1 MIKIAAAAVLLAL
14 SAQSAKAASA
24 YDQTALSLGPVMFL
38 NTDPASAP
46 ADLSGNGHV
55 GSFKGG
61 IPASATMPN
70 GEKAASF
77 NGSNQYF
84 SVPSSPKLSVP
95 TKRVLTIVA
104 WIKPSTLQFPNTEN
118 EDFVYILGK
127 GLPGAYEYANRMYS
141 KVNSAGRP
149 NRISVYQWNPSG
161 GLGSGS
167 YFQDTVTTT
176 DWIMLTD
183 VIDMNKGTV
192 DIYKNGVLRDSTPLS
207 QYDVTP
213 QTTNSP
219 FNIGT
224 RNYNSWFQGAVGKV
238 SVHDRLLT
246 TAELSNLYKAMMTG
260 GTVTPPADT
269 TAPSITAITPSG
281 ITSSGASIAWTTNE
295 ASDSQVEY
303 GPTTS
308 YGLSTPLDTTRVT
321 AHSAA
326 LSGLQGST
334 LYHYRV
340 KSRDAAGN
348 LATSADQTFTTL
360 AAVVP
365 VPVGC
370 VNSAGT
376 WQNMAHAS
384 QNGTFTVEYDATPL
398 AAGIDGVTG
407 LSRGPAAG
415 YTALAASVRFNNA
428 GRIDARNGAA
438 YAAAASVPYAAGT
451 KYRVRLV
458 VNTAAKTYSAYV
470 RQGTSPEQL
479 IGQNYAFRSEQ
490 ATVASLDNLGLM
502 ASSGQTLACALA
514 VKTVDAAAPVVSL
527 TAPAEGATVS
537 GTVSVTASAS
547 DNVGVASVQLKLDGA
562 NLGPALTA
570 VPYAYAWDTKLAA
583 NGAHSL
589 TAVATDAAGNS
600 ATSAA
605 RAFTVNNA
613 VPVPVG
619 CVNSAGTWQNL
630 AHASQNGTF
639 TAEYDATPSAGN
651 IDGVT
656 GLSRGPASGYAA
668 LAAVV
673 RFNNAGRI
681 DARNGAAYAAASAI
695 PYTAGAK
702 YRVRLVVNTSARTY
716 SAYVRQ
722 GAATEQLVGSNYA
735 FRSEQATVVSLDNLG
750 VLASSGGTLA
760 CALAVKAVD
769 ATAPVVSL
777 TAPAAGAKV
786 SGTVNVTAS
795 ASDNVGVASVQLKLD
810 GANLGPALTAAPYA
824 YAWNTTGSPDGAH
837 SLTAVATDA
846 AGNSATSAANSVT
859 VSNTV
864 AAPVACV
871 NSAGTWQNMAYM
883 SQAGSFTAEF
893 DATPSAANIDGV
905 MGLSKGP
912 AASYN
917 VLAAAV
923 RFNNA
928 GRIDARNGGAY
939 TAATS
944 IPYTAGTK
952 YHVRL
957 VVNMAAK
964 TYSAYVRQGT
974 GAEQLIGSGFSFR
987 SGQASSTSLD
997 NLGLLSTGGSVSAC
1011 ALAVNATAPSFGGT
1025 TPDKFGV
1032 TRLYQT
1038 VADGKEWWSTWSNG
1052 VARTFTGVD
1061 PQDPWFNANHGNAS
1075 YSVDGNGLFKI
1086 SGPVPRMYIHDPQK
1100 LKSWRNVEM
1109 TVYAMRVADSGTA
1122 YGGIVGIARSN
1133 HGTTGAE
1140 TSNLCDTR
1148 GMGARIRYDGYTDIE
1163 KETSHPSST
1172 AVSRKQVWSG
1182 GMPHNKWIGYKYVIY
1197 DQTDGNVKVETYLDE
1212 TDGLAGGSW
1221 RKINEIVDDGTNIGV
1236 GGAPCAS
1243 GIDPRLKLT
1252 NSDAR
1257 PGSESGKPNITVYFR
1272 SDNVGTNGLVYKKM
1286 SVREINPG
1294 GLSIASLAD
1303 PEPAAGVAATTGKAA
1318 QRFLSPA
1325 RRDGVNDTA
1334 LFGSNAQEVRIFD
1347 VSGRPVFHRN
1357 RAGGAPI
1364 AWDGTDGR
1372 GRVVA
1377 SGVYV
1382 AKIKDSVEGEVFQ
1395 SFAVVK

>member
-1 MIKIAAAAVLLAL
+1 MKKMIKSAAAAVLLAL
-14 SAQSAKAASA
+14 SAQSAGAASA

-38 NTDPASAP
+38 NMDPSAAP
-46 ADLSGNGHV
+46 VDLSGNGHV
-55 GSFKGG
+55 GSYKGG
-61 IPASATMPN
+61 TPASATMPN
-70 GEKAASF
+70 GEKAPSF
-77 NGSNQYF
+77 NGSNQYL

-141 KVNSAGRP
+141 KVNSANRP

-167 YFQDTVTTT
+167 YFQDAVNTT

-183 VIDMNKGTV
+183 VIDMNKGTI

-207 QYDVTP
+207 QYNVTP
-213 QTTNSP
+213 QATNSP

-246 TAELSNLYKAMMTG
+246 TAELASLYKAMMTG
-260 GTVTPPADT
+260 GSVPSDTTPP
-269 TAPSITAITPSG
+269 SISGISPSG

-308 YGLSTPLDTTRVT
+308 YGQSTPLDTTRVT
-321 AHSAA
+321 AHSTA
-326 LSGLQGST
+326 LSGLQSST

-360 AAVVP
+360 AAVTP
-365 VPVGC
+365 LPAGC

-376 WQNMAHAS
+376 WQNLAHAS
-384 QNGTFTVEYDATPL
+384 QNGTFTAEYDATPS
-398 AAGIDGVTG
+398 AAIVDGVTG
-407 LSRGPAAG
+407 LSRGPASG

-438 YAAAASVPYAAGT
+438 YAAAAAVPYAAGLKYRVRLVVNTAAKTYSAYVRQGTNAERLIGRDYAFRTEQATVASLDNLGVMASSGETLSCALAVKAVDTTAPVVSLTAPAEGATVSGTVSVTASATDDVGVASVQLKLDGANLGPALTAAPYTYAWDTKLAANGAHSLTATATDAAGNGATSAVRAFTVNNAVPVPAGCVNSAGTWQNLAHASQNGTFTAEYDATPSAAIVDGVTGLSRGPASGYTALAAAVRFNNAGRIDARNGAAYAASAAVPYTAGT

-470 RQGTSPEQL
+470 RQGTGPEQL
-479 IGQNYAFRSEQ
+479 IGQNYAFRTEQ
-490 ATVASLDNLGLM
+490 ATVASLDNLGVL
-502 ASSGQTLACALA
+502 ASSGETLACALA
-514 VKTVDAAAPVVSL
+514 VKAVDTTAPVVSL
-527 TAPAEGATVS
+527 TAPAAGAKLL

-570 VPYAYAWDTKLAA
+570 A
-583 NGAHSL
+583 
-589 TAVATDAAGNS
+589 
-600 ATSAA
+600 
-605 RAFTVNNA
+605 
-613 VPVPVG
+613 
-619 CVNSAGTWQNL
+619 
-630 AHASQNGTF
+630 
-639 TAEYDATPSAGN
+639 
-651 IDGVT
+651 
-656 GLSRGPASGYAA
+656 
-668 LAAVV
+668 
-673 RFNNAGRI
+673 
-681 DARNGAAYAAASAI
+681 
-695 PYTAGAK
+695 PYT
-702 YRVRLVVNTSARTY
+702 
-716 SAYVRQ
+716 YVW
-722 GAATEQLVGSNYA
+722 S
-735 FRSEQATVVSLDNLG
+735 
-750 VLASSGGTLA
+750 
-760 CALAVKAVD
+760 
-769 ATAPVVSL
+769 
-777 TAPAAGAKV
+777 
-786 SGTVNVTAS
+786 
-795 ASDNVGVASVQLKLD
+795 
-810 GANLGPALTAAPYA
+810 
-824 YAWNTTGSPDGAH
+824 TTGVPDGAH
-837 SLTAVATDA
+837 SLTATATDA
-846 AGNSATSAANSVT
+846 AGNGATSAAIAVT
-859 VSNTV
+859 VANTV
-864 AAPVACV
+864 SAPAVCV

-883 SQAGSFTAEF
+883 SQSGTFTAEF

-912 AASYN
+912 AESYN

-923 RFNNA
+923 RFSNR
-928 GRIDARNGGAY
+928 GLIEARNGGAY
-939 TAATS
+939 AAAS
-944 IPYTAGTK
+944 AIPYTAGTK
-952 YHVRL
+952 YRMRL
-957 VVNMAAK
+957 VVNTAAK

-974 GAEQLIGSGFSFR
+974 GAERLIGSGYSFR
-987 SGQASSTSLD
+987 SGQAGAASLD

-1011 ALAVNATAPSFGGT
+1011 ALAVNATAPSFGST
-1025 TPDKFGV
+1025 DRFGV
-1032 TRLYQT
+1032 NQLYQT
-1038 VADGKEWWSTWSNG
+1038 VANGKEWWSTWTNG
-1052 VARTFTGVD
+1052 VPRTFTGVD
-1061 PQDPWFNANHGNAS
+1061 PQDPWFNADHGNAS

-1122 YGGIVGIARSN
+1122 WGGIVGIARSN

-1172 AVSRKQVWSG
+1172 VVSRKQVWSG
-1182 GMPHNKWIGYKYVIY
+1182 GMPYNKWIGYKYVIY
-1197 DQTDGNVKVETYLDE
+1197 DQADGNVKVETYLDE

-1221 RKINEIVDDGTNIGV
+1221 RKINEIVDDGTNVGA
-1236 GGAPCAS
+1236 GGAPCAA
-1243 GIDPRLKLT
+1243 GIDPRLRLT

-1286 SVREINPG
+1286 SVREINPA

-1303 PEPAAGVAATTGKAA
+1303 AEPSLAAAATTGRAPQK
-1318 QRFLSPA
+1318 FLSPA
-1325 RRDGVNDTA
+1325 RRDGINDTA
-1334 LFGSNAQEVRIFD
+1334 VFGPNVEEVRIVD
-1347 VSGRPVFHRN
+1347 VGGRSVFQRRRDGGVPIVWN
-1357 RAGGAPI
+1357 ARDGNGRAVG
-1364 AWDGTDGR
+1364 
-1372 GRVVA
+1372 
-1377 SGVYV
+1377 SGVYI

>member
-1 MIKIAAAAVLLAL
+1 MKKIIKAAAAAVLLAL

-24 YDQTALSLGPVMFL
+24 YDQTALNLGPVMFL
-38 NTDPASAP
+38 NTDPAAAP

-141 KVNSAGRP
+141 KVNSANRP
-149 NRISVYQWNPSG
+149 NRISVYQWNPAG

-167 YFQDTVTTT
+167 YFQDAVNTT

-207 QYDVTP
+207 QYNVTP
-213 QTTNSP
+213 QTTSSP

-246 TAELSNLYKAMMTG
+246 TAELSSLYKAMMTG
-260 GTVTPPADT
+260 GSTPSDTTPP
-269 TAPSITAITPSG
+269 SISAIAPSG
-281 ITSSGASIAWTTNE
+281 ITTSGASIAWTTNE

-308 YGLSTPLDTTRVT
+308 YGLSTPLNTTRVT

-326 LSGLQGST
+326 LSGLSAST

-348 LATSADQTFTTL
+348 LATSADQTLTTL
-360 AAVVP
+360 AAAIP

-376 WQNMAHAS
+376 WQNLAHAS
-384 QNGTFTVEYDATPL
+384 QSGTFTVEYDATPS
-398 AAGIDGVTG
+398 ASGIDGVTG
-407 LSRGPAAG
+407 LSRGPASG
-415 YTALAASVRFNNA
+415 YTSVAASVRFNNA
-428 GRIDARNGAA
+428 GRIDARNGGA
-438 YAAAASVPYAAGT
+438 YAAAAAVPYTAGT

-470 RQGTSPEQL
+470 RQGTNPEQL
-479 IGQNYAFRSEQ
+479 IGQNYAFRTEQ

-502 ASSGQTLACALA
+502 ASSGEALACALA
-514 VKTVDAAAPVVSL
+514 VKAVDATAPVVSL

-537 GTVSVTASAS
+537 GTASVTASAS

-562 NLGPALTA
+562 NLGPALIA
-570 VPYAYAWDTKLAA
+570 APYTYVWDTKLAA

-600 ATSAA
+600 AASAV
-605 RAFTVNNA
+605 RAFAVNNA
-613 VPVPVG
+613 VPVPAG

-639 TAEYDATPSAGN
+639 TAEYDATPSASG

-656 GLSRGPASGYAA
+656 GLSRGPASNYSA
-668 LAAVV
+668 LAAAV

-681 DARNGAAYAAASAI
+681 DARNGAAYAAAAAV
-695 PYTAGAK
+695 PYTAGTK
-702 YRVRLVVNTSARTY
+702 YRVRLVVNTAAKTY
-716 SAYVRQ
+716 SAYVRPGT
-722 GAATEQLVGSNYA
+722 GAEQLIGSGYSFRTEQAG
-735 FRSEQATVVSLDNLG
+735 ATSLDNLG

-760 CALAVKAVD
+760 CGLALKTAD

-795 ASDNVGVASVQLKLD
+795 ATDNTGVAAVQLKLD
-810 GANLGPALTAAPYA
+810 GANLGPALTAAPYT
-824 YAWNTTGSPDGAH
+824 YAWSTTGTPDGSH

-846 AGNSATSAANSVT
+846 AGNNATSAATAVT
-859 VSNTV
+859 VANTV
-864 AAPVACV
+864 VAPAVCV
-871 NSAGTWQNMAYM
+871 NSAGTWQNKAYL
-883 SQAGSFTAEF
+883 SQAGTFTAEF

-923 RFNNA
+923 RFSNR
-928 GRIDARNGGAY
+928 GLIEARNGAAY
-939 TAATS
+939 TAAS
-944 IPYTAGTK
+944 AIPYTAGTK
-952 YHVRL
+952 YRMRL

-974 GAEQLIGSGFSFR
+974 GAERLIGSGYSFR
-987 SGQASSTSLD
+987 SGLASATSLD
-997 NLGLLSTGGSVSAC
+997 NLGLLATGGSVSAC
-1011 ALAVNATAPSFGGT
+1011 DLAVNATAPTFGGT

-1038 VADGKEWWSTWSNG
+1038 VADGKEWSSSWTNG

-1061 PQDPWFNANHGNAS
+1061 PQDPWFDAGHGNAS

-1109 TVYAMRVADSGTA
+1109 TVYAMRVADSGT
-1122 YGGIVGIARSN
+1122 
-1133 HGTTGAE
+1133 
-1140 TSNLCDTR
+1140 
-1148 GMGARIRYDGYTDIE
+1148 
-1163 KETSHPSST
+1163 
-1172 AVSRKQVWSG
+1172 
-1182 GMPHNKWIGYKYVIY
+1182 
-1197 DQTDGNVKVETYLDE
+1197 
-1212 TDGLAGGSW
+1212 
-1221 RKINEIVDDGTNIGV
+1221 
-1236 GGAPCAS
+1236 
-1243 GIDPRLKLT
+1243 
-1252 NSDAR
+1252 
-1257 PGSESGKPNITVYFR
+1257 
-1272 SDNVGTNGLVYKKM
+1272 
-1286 SVREINPG
+1286 
-1294 GLSIASLAD
+1294 
-1303 PEPAAGVAATTGKAA
+1303 
-1318 QRFLSPA
+1318 
-1325 RRDGVNDTA
+1325 
-1334 LFGSNAQEVRIFD
+1334 
-1347 VSGRPVFHRN
+1347 
-1357 RAGGAPI
+1357 
-1364 AWDGTDGR
+1364 
-1372 GRVVA
+1372 
-1377 SGVYV
+1377 
-1382 AKIKDSVEGEVFQ
+1382 
-1395 SFAVVK
+1395 